1 VWPNVGAALKHGLA
15 RGDGPPMRGEARR
28 SRPSGAAL
36 VRPWAVAAVLG
47 PATAAAAP
55 AGPTLERRTAA
66 TTGHPSTES
75 SQVLPKWTPSAGVAI
90 GVEHAFDANGG
101 PLGRSR
107 ADVVARTRADLLFAF
122 GLFDWT
128 ELSLDL
134 PLVLRQRVRA
144 PGATTTATG
153 LGDLRIGLKGT
164 LLRTPLRGVGLG
176 LMLDVTAPTGSA
188 TAFTGAGAPTWA
200 PRLLFEHR
208 GAWGIVSA
216 IDVGY
221 FARNDGRI
229 HGWIVGDAVTWRAA
243 LRVPFPPKGNVALVT
258 EAGGS
263 IALVRGARHGVD
275 LRIGLRGQAR
285 SGLVVGA
292 YVGGSPVAT
301 FGSTQLGGLL
311 SFGWAPPT
319 RTKTTRAFDGSPR
332 PAATALAIR
341 HDALVQ
347 SHAKPT
353 PKRVDPRDPDR
364 DGVLAAADRCPR
376 VAEDRD
382 TFEDDDGCPELDDD
396 HDAIADAFDLC
407 PRSPELVNG
416 VLDVDGCP
424 DRRLADGTVVTS
436 SVLDPATLVPELAF
450 AGPGAEL
457 TAKSAAELDALVE
470 LVRLNPWIERIE
482 LAVYVHP
489 SADAKFDRRRA
500 EARAQAVVARFTAAD
515 VPAWRVRVQELAAV
529 PDGVAERVRVA
540 VKSGAEG
547 LRPLAPA
554 PVVLERFI
562 ADAATISGI
571 ETAAQG
577 PATTAGTPS
586 SPDGARSSPRPA
598 PAP

>member
-1 VWPNVGAALKHGLA
+1 
-15 RGDGPPMRGEARR
+15 MRGRV
-28 SRPSGAAL
+28 GC
-36 VRPWAVAAVLG
+36 RPWRSAIVRTCAVAAALG
-47 PATAAAAP
+47 PASAAAAP
-55 AGPTLERRTAA
+55 GVALERRTAS
-66 TTGHPSTES
+66 TSGHPSTES

-90 GVEHAFDANGG
+90 GYEHSFSAAGAA
-101 PLGRSR
+101 LGSAR
-107 ADVVARTRADLLFAF
+107 ADVFARTRADLLFAF

-128 ELSLDL
+128 ELSVDL
-134 PLVLRQRVRA
+134 PLVLRQRVLA
-144 PGATTTATG
+144 PGLTTTATG
-153 LGDLRIGLKGT
+153 IGDLRLGLKGT

-176 LMLDVTAPTGSA
+176 LMLDVTAPTGSVDA
-188 TAFTGAGAPTWA
+188 YTGAGAPTWA
-200 PRLLFEHR
+200 PQLLFEHR

-216 IDVGY
+216 INVGY
-221 FARNDGRI
+221 FARPDGRL

-243 LRVPFPPKGNVALVT
+243 LRVPFPPRGNVALVT

-263 IALVRGARHGVD
+263 LALVKGARHGVD

-301 FGSTQLGGLL
+301 LGSTQLGGLL
-311 SFGWAPPT
+311 SFGWAPPM

-332 PAATALAIR
+332 PSASAIAMR
-341 HDALVQ
+341 HDAIAQ
-347 SHAKPT
+347 SHAKPAK
-353 PKRVDPRDPDR
+353 KRLDPRDPDA
-364 DGVLAAADRCPR
+364 DGVLASADRCPR

-382 TFEDDDGCPELDDD
+382 EFEDADGCPELDDD

-416 VLDVDGCP
+416 ALDVDGCP
-424 DRRLADGTVVTS
+424 DRRLADGTVVTT

-450 AGPGAEL
+450 AGGGAEL
-457 TAKSAAELDALVE
+457 TRASEAELDALVE

-489 SADAKFDRRRA
+489 SSDAAADRRRA
-500 EARAQAVVARFTAAD
+500 DARAQAVVARFTAAS
-515 VPAWRVRVQELAAV
+515 VPGWRVRVQEIAAV

-540 VKSGAEG
+540 VKTGAEG

-554 PVVLERFI
+554 PAVLDRFI
-562 ADAATISGI
+562 ADAASSTGI

-577 PATTAGTPS
+577 PAATTAGTPS
-586 SPDGARSSPRPA
+586 NPADGRSSPRPA